1 LRAIGLSR
9 VGEVVI
15 ADDVRAAG
23 RAGFSHAIAFPLLF
37 LLTGTLMRLVAW
49 RFGAQAEDGSFVD
62 AFCRWDCEWYAG
74 IVSDGYDRFPVD
86 DAPRYIGNWAFF
98 PLYPM
103 LVKGAAAL
111 LPLPLEAVAM
121 IVSAAL
127 SFGACIAAWP
137 LLGRDR
143 ATHAVFSAFMLAGP
157 FSMYFTTFL
166 TESLFVLL
174 CVGVVAACRR
184 GSLLAAAVLC
194 ALASATRI
202 IGVFLVLL
210 IAWRMFEEHR
220 RDGGTLLGFP
230 ARVLSRPDWLVAI
243 FIAPAGL
250 FAYMLFLTLHLGDG
264 FAFAHVQRS
273 WNRDFAMPWQHLW
286 QSLVSFGGGSTWWP
300 RHWQLNALAALAA
313 IGVAGWMAA
322 RRQLGLAAFLLV
334 SVLLPL
340 SSGVASQVRFLAA
353 MLPPALAAHGRL
365 RIGTTA
371 ATVIVVF
378 LHVAGLALTIAWLR
392 GAYALI

>member
-1 LRAIGLSR
+1 
-9 VGEVVI
+9 VGEVVFG
-15 ADDVRAAG
+15 DDVSAAG
-23 RAGFSHAIAFPLLF
+23 RRGFSHAFAFPLAF
-37 LLTGTLMRLVAW
+37 LLTGTLMRLAAW
-49 RFGAQAEDGSFVD
+49 HFGTNAEDGGFVE

-74 IVSDGYDRFPVD
+74 IVADGYDRYPVQD
-86 DAPRYIGNWAFF
+86 GPRYIGNWAFF
-98 PLYPM
+98 PLYP
-103 LVKGAAAL
+103 LVVKGAATV
-111 LPLPLEAVAM
+111 LPLPIEAVAM
-121 IVSAAL
+121 IVSAVL
-127 SFGACIAAWP
+127 SVGTCLVAWP

-143 ATHAVFSAFMLAGP
+143 ATHAIFCAFVLAGP

-174 CVGVVAACRR
+174 CVAVVAACRR
-184 GSLLAAAVLC
+184 GDLLLAAALC

-220 RDGGTLLGFP
+220 RDGGTLLGLP

-243 FIAPAGL
+243 FVAPAGL
-250 FAYMLFLTLHLGDG
+250 FAYMLFLAMHMGDG
-264 FAFAHVQRS
+264 FAFAHVQRA

-286 QSLVSFGGGSTWWP
+286 QSLVNFGGGSTWWP

-313 IGVAGWMAA
+313 IGVAIWIAA

-340 SSGVASQVRFLAA
+340 SSGVASQVRFLTA
-353 MLPPALAAHGRL
+353 MLPPALAAHGPM

-371 ATVIVVF
+371 AAVIVVL